1 MISWQSNDSKFSVL
15 SFNSVFLCLFLRYRE
30 RLPSIVDNIYTMME
44 FNGHDDLSE
53 AEDFDSAKNTSDLL
67 PSASDAPISMET
79 EEDSFSNSDIHYDAC
94 SQGRKLKNHSTEI
107 SSQRKALFK
116 SKHRGVAGLNLAE
129 QELRLAEAKRERSKR
144 FSHFASSSRD
154 LLKVTVV
161 PKNNVSVKKQ
171 IKVSSKGVKAHRSKK
186 GCDKEQVILQ
196 TPYLSEKKQR
206 HHRANKDADTE
217 VILQTPFQ
225 TSAKSLSGKH
235 QTSLATVKKKLLV

>member
-1 MISWQSNDSKFSVL
+1 M
-15 SFNSVFLCLFLRYRE
+15 
-30 RLPSIVDNIYTMME
+30 MME

-67 PSASDAPISMET
+67 PSGSDAPISMGT
-79 EEDSFSNSDIHYDAC
+79 EEDSFSNSEIHYDAC
-94 SQGRKLKNHSTEI
+94 SQARKLKHHSTEI
-107 SSQRKALFK
+107 SSQRKTLFK
-116 SKHRGVAGLNLAE
+116 SKYSGVAGLNLAE

-171 IKVSSKGVKAHRSKK
+171 IKLSSKGIKAHRSKK

-196 TPYLSEKKQR
+196 TPFLSEKKPGSQR
-206 HHRANKDADTE
+206 HHRSNKDACDDTE